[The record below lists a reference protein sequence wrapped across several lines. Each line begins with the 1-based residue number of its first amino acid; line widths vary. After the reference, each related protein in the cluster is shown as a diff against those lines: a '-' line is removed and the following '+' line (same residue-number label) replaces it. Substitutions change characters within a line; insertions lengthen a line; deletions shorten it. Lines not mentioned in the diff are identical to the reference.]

1 MAAIR
6 IGESF
11 GAGITELVV
20 SIIAEVSSIGFK
32 IAIPNPPLVDVTLGS
47 WCRVNLLDFASKVAI
62 TRYHTFLRSFFSE
75 EIVVTCEPSPIST
88 DKHPLSSTKRPK
100 PFLSCSLNLVRIP
113 CLPLSG
119 VVGKM

>member
-1 MAAIR
+1 MR
-6 IGESF
+6 TGESF

-47 WCRVNLLDFASKVAI
+47 WCKVSLLDFASKVAI

-88 DKHPLSSTKRPK
+88 DKQPLSSTKRPK